1 MFVFIRTLILLVLLG
16 VAVSFVLYAITG
28 QPRYKLHALRVLKW
42 TVYVALVFFAG
53 LIVQRI

>member
-1 MFVFIRTLILLVLLG
+1 MFVFIRSLILLVLLG

>member
-1 MFVFIRTLILLVLLG
+1 MFVFIRSLILLVLLG

-42 TVYVALVFFAG
+42 TVYVALFFFAG